1 MTSHYVSDLAGL
13 DAELIMFRNSPE
25 NKNCSFLFVEGD
37 SDEKFWNSR
46 IQEKDCCIV
55 FVASFSDNNKKKTGK
70 TAVNKNIRT
79 LNRSRIDGFLGIVD
93 ADYEGLLC
101 LPREEN
107 IYSTE
112 IHDLET
118 LLLRSPLVFRR
129 LLAEFGDSGLIADF
143 ENKVQ
148 KKIQDYVL
156 ELALPFSKVEWFKQN
171 QIPSLEL
178 KNLHKN
184 NTILIRE
191 QWFLDQTK
199 LHSFL
204 SDKGLDMYSEKY
216 QTLLEKIECIDPWML
231 CNGHTMLDILALG
244 FQHGVLGSDTRA
256 TSDNIARYIRGAME
270 TEELHKTELC
280 QSIFD
285 WQNNNIPYKVL
296 AL

>member
-1 MTSHYVSDLAGL
+1 MASHYVSDLTGL

-25 NKNCSFLFVEGD
+25 NKNCSFLFVEGE

-46 IQEKDCCIV
+46 IQEKGCCIV
-55 FVASFSDNNKKKTGK
+55 FVVSFSENNKKKTGK

-79 LNRSRIDGFLGIVD
+79 LNRSKIDGFLGVVD
-93 ADYEGLLC
+93 ADYDGLLQ
-101 LPREEN
+101 LPLEN
-107 IYSTE
+107 NIHVTDT
-112 IHDLET
+112 HDLET
-118 LLLRSPLVFRR
+118 LLLRSPLVFRK

-178 KNLHKN
+178 KSLHKN

-191 QWFLDQTK
+191 QWCLDQTK

-204 SDKGLDMYSEKY
+204 RDKGLDMYSEKY
-216 QTLLEKIECIDPWML
+216 QTLLGNVECIDPWML

-244 FQHGVLGSDTRA
+244 FQYGVLGNGMRA
-256 TSDNIARYIRGAME
+256 TSANLAIYIRGAME
-270 TEELHKTELC
+270 AQELHQTELC

-285 WQNNNIPYKVL
+285 WQNNNTPYKIL